1 MFFSMMVYRRILNI
15 VSRAVQEDLI
25 AHSLYN
31 SLHLLTLNS
40 QSIPP
45 PPSWQ
50 PQFCSLYLCVCFCFI
65 DRFIYVI
72 FEVPHISEYHIVFV
86 FFWFNETEVFCFLS
100 DLLRYN
106 WQTTL
111 YEFKM
116 HNRMSWLM
124 CIMKWLLQ

>member
-1 MFFSMMVYRRILNI
+1 MFFSIMVFCRILNI
-15 VSRAVQEDLI
+15 VPCAVQEDLV
-25 AHSLYN
+25 HSLYN

-45 PPSWQ
+45 PTPWQ

-72 FEVPHISEYHIVFV
+72 FESTYKWYHIVFV
-86 FFWFNETEVFCFLS
+86 FFWFNETGIFFLS
-100 DLLRYN
+100 DLLRYI

-111 YEFKM
+111 YKFKM
-116 HNRMSWLM
+116 RNRMSWLI